1 VALPA
6 SGPISMSMLI
16 TELENTGLTSSI
28 ELSKIGALLGSDTN
42 RSSGY
47 VPVNRSAPTKPT
59 DDVVPSAIS
68 EWYSYDHT
76 AYQNCP
82 TGDID
87 TPILLAGYLYYK
99 VNITGPGY
107 GAVSSIQIYSPD
119 NVVPNL
125 STMRF
130 QIYSSYPFTN
140 TGTLT
145 GFPIFDGTFT
155 NTNLQ
160 TYDYTLSSTSEILH
174 FVMWKDGS
182 QDQNIITPVYF
193 MTSPSCGNVDNIRAV
208 LTSNNDATLA
218 AASAN
223 SSALLNSR
231 TNALITGF
239 TYVRDEGGS
248 IYNINSSTAVVGS
261 LYANC

>member
-1 VALPA
+1 MALPA

-16 TELENTGLTSSI
+16 TELENTGLTSNI

-47 VPVNRSAPTKPT
+47 VPVNRSAPIKPT
-59 DDVVPSAIS
+59 DDVVPSAVS
-68 EWYSYDHT
+68 EWYSYNHIANQD
-76 AYQNCP
+76 CP

-87 TPILLAGYLYYK
+87 TPILLGSYLYYR
-99 VNITGPGY
+99 VNVTGGS
-107 GAVSSIQIYSPD
+107 GAISSITISSPD

-130 QIYSSYPFTN
+130 QIYTSYPFTN

-145 GFPIFDGTFT
+145 GFPVFDGTFT
-155 NTNLQ
+155 NTNFQ
-160 TYDYTLSSTSEILH
+160 TYDYTLSSTSEVLYI
-174 FVMWKDGS
+174 VMWKDGS
-182 QDQNIITPVYF
+182 QDQNILTPIYF

-208 LTSNNDATLA
+208 ITSNNDATLA
-218 AASAN
+218 AASSN
-223 SSALLNSR
+223 SSALLNPR
-231 TNALITGF
+231 TGALITGF

-248 IYNINSSTAVVGS
+248 IYNLNSITAVIGS

>member
-1 VALPA
+1 MALPA

-16 TELENTGLTSSI
+16 TELQNEGLTSNI

-47 VPVNRSAPTKPT
+47 VPVNRSAPIKPT

-68 EWYSYDHT
+68 EWYSYNHI
-76 AYQNCP
+76 AYQDCP

-87 TPILLAGYLYYK
+87 TPILLASYLYYK
-99 VNITGPGY
+99 VNITGSS
-107 GAVSSIQIYSPD
+107 GAISTITISSPD

-130 QIYSSYPFTN
+130 QIYTSYPFTN

-155 NTNLQ
+155 NTNFQ
-160 TYDYTLSSTSEILH
+160 TYDYTLSSTSETIHL
-174 FVMWKDGS
+174 VMWRDGG

-193 MTSPSCGNVDNIRAV
+193 MTSPSCGNIDNIRAV

-218 AASAN
+218 AASLN
-223 SSALLNSR
+223 GSALLNPR
-231 TNALITGF
+231 FGTPITGF
-239 TYVRDEGGS
+239 TYVRDAGGS
-248 IYNINSSTAVVGS
+248 IYNIDSSTAVIGS
-261 LYANC
+261 LYGNC